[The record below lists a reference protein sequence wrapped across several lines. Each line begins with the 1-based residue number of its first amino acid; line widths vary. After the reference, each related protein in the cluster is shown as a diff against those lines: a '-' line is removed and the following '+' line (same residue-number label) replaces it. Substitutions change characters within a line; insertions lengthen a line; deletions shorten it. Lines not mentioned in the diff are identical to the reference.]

1 MRLVLRILG
10 WLVGGVVALALIA
23 VIGGYGYFLWRQHE
37 NAVPLAITTPN
48 GIYESGFQKIGG
60 VDQWVQIKG
69 EDKDNPAILMLSGG
83 PGNAMWPLRY
93 HLLQPWEKTFT
104 VVDWDQRGS
113 GLTYTHDGGDAETDV
128 TLPRMVQ
135 DGIEVAEYARARL
148 HKKKIVL
155 FGWSWGTILGMEMIH
170 SRPDLFS
177 AYVGT
182 GQFVNGKDNEMI
194 GYRSLMA
201 LAQAKHDQATI
212 DGLRKI
218 GPPPYNTNDK
228 FGTERGLLKAYVPA
242 ADHAI
247 NDQALDIMGYAPG
260 YNPWELY
267 QILMKAPDYS
277 LDQLEPVVANYSLD
291 HLGKNFAVPLF
302 IIDGAEDIQVPES
315 LAKSY
320 FATLHA
326 PVNQFYTIPGAAHLA
341 PVSKPEAFIALLNEK
356 VRPVAVAAQ

>member
-1 MRLVLRILG
+1 MFRILRWIAGVIVALVL
-10 WLVGGVVALALIA
+10 VA
-23 VIGGYGYFLWRQHE
+23 VIGGYAYFKWRQHE

-48 GIYESGFQKIGG
+48 GIDETGFQKIGG
-60 VDQWVQIKG
+60 VDQWVQIRG
-69 EDKDNPAILMLSGG
+69 DDKDNPAILMVSGG

-104 VVDWDQRGS
+104 LVDWDQRGS

-170 SRPDLFS
+170 ARPELFS

-182 GQFVNGKDNEMI
+182 GQFVDGKDNEMI

-201 LAQAKHDQATI
+201 LAQAKHDTDTI
-212 DGLRKI
+212 KGLREI
-218 GPPPYNTNDK
+218 GPPPYNSSDK

-260 YNPWELY
+260 YSLWEIY
-267 QILMKAPDYS
+267 QILMKAPDFS
-277 LDQLEPVVANYSLD
+277 IDRLEPTVANYSLD
-291 HLGKNFAVPLF
+291 HLGTKFDVPIF
-302 IIDGAEDIQVPES
+302 IIDGADDIQVPEK

-320 FATLHA
+320 FATIQA
-326 PVNQFYTIPGAAHLA
+326 PINVFYTIPGAAHLA
-341 PVSKPEAFIALLNEK
+341 PVSKPKEFLAILNAK
-356 VRPVAVAAQ
+356 VRPVAAAAQ